1 MHFSNVGGKTI
12 RPGVRKSSLFLSIL
26 ESSSL
31 QAAILAR
38 TALAL
43 LLILPLLASPMT
55 QHVAAQT
62 AASQQNGDFVSK
74 AKNAYLMDADS
85 GAVLYQLNG
94 DEAVP
99 PASMSKLMTLAVL
112 FKTLKAGNLRLTD
125 EFVVSESAWRRGGAP
140 SGTSAMMV
148 PVNTKVKLEEL
159 LLGIIIQSG
168 NDACIAVA
176 EGLAGTEDAFA
187 KMMNEEGARLGLKK
201 STFRNS
207 TGLYHPEHLM
217 SVRDLGVLA
226 RHIIRNHPEYHAIF
240 AQKEFTYRKH
250 RFINRNPL
258 LFLNIGA
265 DGMKTGFIK
274 ESGYSM
280 VATARQGERKLI
292 AVITGMQSA
301 NDRRDEAKRM
311 LEWGFRA
318 FTEVKLFDAGEKVAD
333 ARVWGGDR
341 FYIPVVGNGDVI
353 IVLPKFPANQ
363 KLKADIVYNYPLKPP
378 IRKGDPIAKLRVTSS
393 SNAVNEI
400 QLFAGEDVEPSG
412 LMRRGLD
419 TLAHQALRFIP

>member
-1 MHFSNVGGKTI
+1 MYFLPAGGKST
-12 RPGVRKSSLFLSIL
+12 RHNAR
-26 ESSSL
+26 
-31 QAAILAR
+31 QARLLAPMLAIL
-38 TALAL
+38 TAMAAL
-43 LLILPLLASPMT
+43 LAVILPMVSGASAQAP
-55 QHVAAQT
+55 AAGGG
-62 AASQQNGDFVSK
+62 GDFVSK

-125 EFVVSESAWRRGGAP
+125 EFVVSEGAWRRGGAP
-140 SGTSAMMV
+140 SGTSAMMI
-148 PVNTKVKLEEL
+148 PINTRVKLEEL
-159 LLGIIIQSG
+159 LQGIIIQSG

-176 EGLAGTEDAFA
+176 EGLAGTEEAFA
-187 KMMNEEGARLGLKK
+187 KMMNEEGLRLGLKK

-217 SVRDLGVLA
+217 SVRDLSVLA
-226 RHIIRNHPEYHAIF
+226 RHIIRNYPEFHTIF

-292 AVITGMQSA
+292 AVVTGLQTA
-301 NDRRDEAKRM
+301 NDRRDETKRM
-311 LEWGFRA
+311 LEWGFKA

-363 KLKADIVYNYPLKPP
+363 KLKADVIYNYPLKPP

>member
-1 MHFSNVGGKTI
+1 MRFSINGGESVGPGMGKHSRSARLRTI
-12 RPGVRKSSLFLSIL
+12 FAP
-26 ESSSL
+26 
-31 QAAILAR
+31 LAR
-38 TALAL
+38 MTLAL
-43 LLILPLLASPMT
+43 LLLLPVIVAPFLTP
-55 QHVAAQT
+55 VAAQT
-62 AASQQNGDFVSK
+62 APAQSGDFVSK
-74 AKNAYLMDADS
+74 ARNAYLMDADS

-125 EFVVSESAWRRGGAP
+125 EFVVSEGAWRRGGAP

-176 EGLAGTEDAFA
+176 EGLAGSEEAFA
-187 KMMNEEGARLGLKK
+187 KMMNDEGARLGLKK
-201 STFRNS
+201 SIFRNS

-226 RHIIRNHPEYHAIF
+226 RHIIKSFPEYFPIF
-240 AQKEFTYRKH
+240 AQREFNYRKF

-265 DGMKTGFIK
+265 DGMKTGFVK

-280 VATARQGERKLI
+280 VATARQGERRLI
-292 AVITGMQSA
+292 AVLTGMATA
-301 NDRRDEAKRM
+301 NERRDEAKRM

-341 FYIPVVGNGDVI
+341 FYMPVVGNGDVI

-363 KLKADIVYNYPLKPP
+363 KLKADIIYNYPLKPP

-393 SNAVNEI
+393 SNALNEI
-400 QLFAGEDVEPSG
+400 QLFAGEDVEQG
-412 LMRRGLD
+412 GMVRRGLD

>member
-1 MHFSNVGGKTI
+1 MYFSRLGGESLGQS
-12 RPGVRKSSLFLSIL
+12 PGKSGGTPRSL
-26 ESSSL
+26 
-31 QAAILAR
+31 LAR
-38 TALAL
+38 GLAAVRATLAL
-43 LLILPLLASPMT
+43 VMLLPLLATM
-55 QHVAAQT
+55 ALAQAT
-62 AASQQNGDFVSK
+62 PGQSGDFVSK

-94 DEAVP
+94 DDAVP

-125 EFVVSESAWRRGGAP
+125 EFVVSEGAWRRGGAP

-176 EGLAGTEDAFA
+176 EGLAGTEEAFA

-217 SVRDLGVLA
+217 SVRDLGLLA
-226 RHIIRNHPEYHAIF
+226 RHIIKNFPEYHAIF
-240 AQKEFTYRKH
+240 AQKEFTYRKF

-265 DGMKTGFIK
+265 DGMKTGYIK

-292 AVITGMQSA
+292 AVITGMATA

-311 LEWGFRA
+311 LDWGFRA

-341 FYIPVVGNGDVI
+341 F
-353 IVLPKFPANQ
+353 
-363 KLKADIVYNYPLKPP
+363 
-378 IRKGDPIAKLRVTSS
+378 
-393 SNAVNEI
+393 
-400 QLFAGEDVEPSG
+400 
-412 LMRRGLD
+412 
-419 TLAHQALRFIP
+419 

>member
-1 MHFSNVGGKTI
+1 MQFPIVGGKLTPPAKA
-12 RPGVRKSSLFLSIL
+12 RSSAKWRGVLLVL
-26 ESSSL
+26 L
-31 QAAILAR
+31 
-38 TALAL
+38 TLAL
-43 LLILPLLASPMT
+43 GEMT
-55 QHVAAQT
+55 VGTSGARAQT
-62 AASQQNGDFVSK
+62 AATPQTGDYVSK
-74 AKNAYLMDADS
+74 ARNAYLMDADS

-94 DEAVP
+94 EDAVP

-112 FKTLKAGNLRLTD
+112 FKTLKSGNLRLTD
-125 EFVVSESAWRRGGAP
+125 EFVVSEGAWRRGGAP

-148 PVNTKVKLEEL
+148 PINTKVKLEEL
-159 LLGIIIQSG
+159 LQGIIIQSG

-176 EGLAGTEDAFA
+176 EGLAGTEEAFA
-187 KMMNEEGARLGLKK
+187 KMMTEEGARLGLKK

-217 SVRDLGVLA
+217 SVRDLAVLA
-226 RHIIRNHPEYHAIF
+226 RHIIRNFPEYHTIF

-265 DGMKTGFIK
+265 DGMKTGFVK

-292 AVITGMQSA
+292 AVVTGLATA
-301 NDRRDEAKRM
+301 NDRRDETKRL
-311 LEWGFRA
+311 LEWGFKA

-333 ARVWGGDR
+333 ARVWGGDK

-363 KLKADIVYNYPLKPP
+363 KLKADVIYNYPLKPP

-400 QLFAGEDVEPSG
+400 QLYAGEDVEPSG

>member
-1 MHFSNVGGKTI
+1 MRFSRSG
-12 RPGVRKSSLFLSIL
+12 RESVRGMSAIAGIVSSL
-26 ESSSL
+26 
-31 QAAILAR
+31 AV
-38 TALAL
+38 ALAAATL
-43 LLILPLLASPMT
+43 LLLPTMSSAQAP
-55 QHVAAQT
+55 AAQ
-62 AASQQNGDFVSK
+62 SQNGDFVSK

-85 GAVLYQLNG
+85 GAVMYQLNG
-94 DEAVP
+94 EDAVP

-112 FKTLKAGNLRLTD
+112 FKTLKAGNLRLSD
-125 EFVVSESAWRRGGAP
+125 EFVVSEGAWRRGGAP

-148 PVNTKVKLEEL
+148 PVNTRVKLEEL
-159 LLGIIIQSG
+159 LQGIIIQSG

-187 KMMNEEGARLGLKK
+187 KMMNEEAARLGLKK

-217 SVRDLGVLA
+217 SVRDLAVLS
-226 RHIIRNHPEYHAIF
+226 RHIIRNFPEYHTIF

-250 RFINRNPL
+250 RFMNRNPL

-265 DGMKTGFIK
+265 DGMKTGFVK

-292 AVITGMQSA
+292 AVVTGLTTA
-301 NDRRDEAKRM
+301 NERRDETKRM
-311 LEWGFRA
+311 LEWGFKA

-341 FYIPVVGNGDVI
+341 FYVPVVGNGDVI
-353 IVLPKFPANQ
+353 VVLPKYPANQ
-363 KLKADIVYNYPLKPP
+363 KLKADLVYNYPLKPP

-393 SNAVNEI
+393 SNAVNEV
-400 QLFAGEDVEPSG
+400 QLYSGEDVEPSG
-412 LMRRGLD
+412 LWRRGLD
-419 TLAHQALRFIP
+419 TLAHQALRFVP

>member
-1 MHFSNVGGKTI
+1 MLFSWPRSESPARNRIALTV
-12 RPGVRKSSLFLSIL
+12 KSIST
-26 ESSSL
+26 
-31 QAAILAR
+31 AAMV
-38 TALAL
+38 ALAAVAGA
-43 LLILPLLASPMT
+43 ISAALPPA
-55 QHVAAQT
+55 AAQT
-62 AASQQNGDFVSK
+62 AAPAQNGDFVSK

-94 DEAVP
+94 DDPVP

-125 EFVVSESAWRRGGAP
+125 EFVVSEGAWRRGGAP
-140 SGTSAMMV
+140 SGTSAMMI
-148 PVNTKVKLEEL
+148 PVNTRVKLEQL
-159 LLGIIIQSG
+159 LQGIIIQSG

-176 EGLAGTEDAFA
+176 EGLAGTEEAFA

-226 RHIIRNHPEYHAIF
+226 RHIIRNYPEFHTIF
-240 AQKEFTYRKH
+240 AQKEFTYRNH

-265 DGMKTGFIK
+265 DGMKTGFVK

-301 NDRRDEAKRM
+301 NDRRDETKRM
-311 LEWGFRA
+311 LEWGFKA

-363 KLKADIVYNYPLKPP
+363 KLKADIIYNYPLKPP

-400 QLFAGEDVEPSG
+400 QLFAGEDVEPSS

>member
-1 MHFSNVGGKTI
+1 MRFSINGGESVGPGMGKHSRSARLRTI
-12 RPGVRKSSLFLSIL
+12 FAP
-26 ESSSL
+26 
-31 QAAILAR
+31 LAR
-38 TALAL
+38 MTLAL
-43 LLILPLLASPMT
+43 LLLLPVIVAPFLTP
-55 QHVAAQT
+55 VAAQT
-62 AASQQNGDFVSK
+62 APAPSGDFVSK
-74 AKNAYLMDADS
+74 ARNAYLMDADS

-125 EFVVSESAWRRGGAP
+125 EFVVSEGAWRRGGAP

-176 EGLAGTEDAFA
+176 EGLAGSEEAFA
-187 KMMNEEGARLGLKK
+187 KMMNDEGARLGLKK
-201 STFRNS
+201 SIFRNS

-226 RHIIRNHPEYHAIF
+226 RHIIKSFPEYFPIF
-240 AQKEFTYRKH
+240 AQREFNYRKF

-265 DGMKTGFIK
+265 DGMKTGFVK

-280 VATARQGERKLI
+280 VATARQGERRLI
-292 AVITGMQSA
+292 AVLTGMATA
-301 NDRRDEAKRM
+301 NERRDEAKRM

-341 FYIPVVGNGDVI
+341 FYMPVVGNGDVI

-363 KLKADIVYNYPLKPP
+363 KLKADIIYNYPLKPP

-393 SNAVNEI
+393 SNALNEI
-400 QLFAGEDVEPSG
+400 QLFAGEDVEQG
-412 LMRRGLD
+412 GMVRRGLD